1 MLEQNL
7 VNVFGINDKVE
18 YQIVENISIEKNG
31 KYKPIKFHEE
41 ELVWKKCYLLPLL
54 QDILKTFIR
63 HT

>member
-41 ELVWKKCYLLPLL
+41 ELV
-54 QDILKTFIR
+54 
-63 HT
+63 